1 MAERFPN
8 GLPAE
13 VLKDLNELGPRPF
26 ARKYKVSVGTY
37 YTWRKKYGLSA
48 SSKTSRRS
56 AKKRAAS
63 EIIVEIEVGGTT
75 MSIPLSSEGIKIRL
89 GRK

>member
-1 MAERFPN
+1 MAERFPD

-48 SSKTSRRS
+48 PSKTP
-56 AKKRAAS
+56 KKRPRKAAS
-63 EIIVEIEVGGTT
+63 GVVVEIEVGGTT